1 MRIPPSLSPLKA
13 PSTLLRPS
21 GLEGAQSV
29 RKVASAPAAVE
40 PKALDGKLLG
50 ADGRSYPANTPY
62 TQVPPTKPSNGKH
75 AEGTILFVN
84 GMGETP
90 NAASTQAR
98 HIADTTGMQ
107 VVNLYNATEGV
118 PKDLLQAAGDT
129 FDIGTNKA
137 VDSLADQV
145 YDRLMA
151 GESIRL
157 MSHSQGG
164 LITSRALT
172 DVRNRMVAEGGLT
185 RKEAE
190 AKLANVGVETLGSA
204 APCVAR
210 RSASY
215 VHYVNRSDFVP
226 TFLGV
231 GRPFTDPGKDAK
243 VITFGRFNP
252 FGGWFGG
259 DGHNSTTY
267 LAKYVPFE
275 EATKAR

>member
-13 PSTLLRPS
+13 PSLLLRPS
-21 GLEGAQSV
+21 GLDGAQAA
-29 RKVASAPAAVE
+29 RKVAGTTAGVE

-50 ADGRSYPANTPY
+50 GDGKAYPANTPY
-62 TQVPPTKPSNGKH
+62 TQVPPTRPSNGKH
-75 AEGTILFVN
+75 TEGTILFVN

-90 NAASTQAR
+90 SAASSQAR

-118 PKDLLQAAGDT
+118 AKDLLQATGDT
-129 FDIGTNKA
+129 FDLGTNKA

-204 APCVAR
+204 AP
-210 RSASY
+210 SWPDGPKY

-267 LAKYVPFE
+267 LAKYVPFA
-275 EATKAR
+275 EASKAR